1 MPQTQSAP
9 AAVTF
14 EAASV
19 RLNKGSATPFFRIPP
34 RGTVV
39 VTGQELRTIV
49 ALAYEFDLRDA
60 RYRLKGGDVGV
71 LSSRFDITATMAP
84 DTPPGA
90 APAMLRTL
98 LADRFRLRAHTERRD
113 GPVYALEIAKNGRL
127 GTEMRRS
134 SHDCQA
140 FVTAGCV
147 GARRR
152 IDLRLTF
159 SPPNTSYPHGW
170 DTYDYSKTARGV
182 LSMAY
187 SSSLRELA
195 RRLQAFL
202 DRPVIDSTG
211 LIGSYAWRLT
221 FAIRDESDAPG
232 IFTAVAEQLGLRLR
246 ATTAP
251 AEVLII
257 DSVSMPDPD

>member
-140 FVTAGCV
+140 FVTAGGRKADTDVPRDDEGRPLC
-147 GARRR
+147 
-152 IDLRLTF
+152 
-159 SPPNTSYPHGW
+159 W